1 MWHQL
6 QRTVSLLMITALIG
20 LSLLCGLVSAPPAIA
35 DIRQFQAAP
44 GHFLYQSRQ
53 TLWDGHKHSWQAIA
67 FQRSQPDANFRIYL
81 RLVAFP
87 GTADIDRSQPLV
99 LTNSLGETLE
109 AADTSSQI
117 FTDASSPQPN
127 VGQYDLQ
134 PILDQLRVEMSWRL
148 YIPTHQGEPVTLFV
162 PSTVVQ
168 EWHTLADQKLKT
180 S

>member
-6 QRTVSLLMITALIG
+6 QRPVSLLVITALLG
-20 LSLLCGLVSAPPAIA
+20 LTLLCCLFSAPPALA
-35 DIRQFQAAP
+35 EIRQFHETP
-44 GHFLYQSRQ
+44 GHLLYQSRQ

-87 GTADIDRSQPLV
+87 GTADIDRSRPLL

-109 AADTSSQI
+109 AIDTSSQI
-117 FTDASSPQPN
+117 FTDASSPQPH

-134 PILDQLRVEMSWRL
+134 PILDQLRAEMSWRL
-148 YIPTHQGEPVTLFV
+148 SIPSSQGEPVTLFV
-162 PSTVVQ
+162 PSMVVQ
-168 EWHTLADQKLKT
+168 EWHMLADQK
-180 S
+180 